1 MMETLLWI
9 YFVNLVFLINH
20 ELDSAYWKEWDL
32 FRLPGG
38 ITGFL
43 ALHFPLF
50 SFFLYGLL
58 MIYEGARSGL
68 IISMLLSLSGV
79 FAFAIHIYFLRKGRD
94 EFNTPASKFILASIL
109 ILSIAQLIITSGLL
123 I

>member
-9 YFVNLVFLINH
+9 YFVYLVFLIIH

-38 ITGFL
+38 ITVFL

-50 SFFLYGLL
+50 SFF
-58 MIYEGARSGL
+58 MA
-68 IISMLLSLSGV
+68 
-79 FAFAIHIYFLRKGRD
+79 H
-94 EFNTPASKFILASIL
+94 
-109 ILSIAQLIITSGLL
+109 
-123 I
+123 